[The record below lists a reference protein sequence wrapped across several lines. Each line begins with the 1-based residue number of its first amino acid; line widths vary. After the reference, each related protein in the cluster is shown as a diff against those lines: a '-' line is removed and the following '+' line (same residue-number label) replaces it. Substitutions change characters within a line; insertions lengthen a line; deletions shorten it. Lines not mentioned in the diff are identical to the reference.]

1 MGLFDFLKRIKTS
14 SDSNEQESKNMII
27 NTVETNN
34 DNKSENLD
42 FKALAY
48 VYNMIYVA
56 FSNNGKI
63 DMDAMHVI
71 FDCSKEVFNLKDP
84 NKYFNICNE
93 QFQDEYIHKKH
104 QVHKEYLNSLSTDE
118 IDELFHQLLRLILS
132 DRKLMNTELSAL
144 GNIASLCN
152 YPAENFN
159 NMIEKTLNNLYL
171 IERTENHYQFLSY
184 LELFNSALDKFDS
197 QEYVVALK
205 CYDLFLSMI
214 SQDKLL
220 FGQLIDEK
228 IYVEG
233 YGDDTEV
240 LPLEN
245 FYFNRSQCYLNLGDD
260 TKALADSIKA
270 LKLNPDLSNPLFF
283 HNTGCLMFKLGDH
296 TNCIKYFD
304 KAIELDDNSSS
315 ESYYMRAVAYLSE
328 KCEIQNKNK
337 FLEDME
343 KYLEFNPEDVA
354 ARNLLK
360 EIEKSSEGG
369 KKNWKTY

>member
-1 MGLFDFLKRIKTS
+1 MGLLNFFKRKKTS
-14 SDSNEQESKNMII
+14 GDTNEKEESKNMII
-27 NTVETNN
+27 NAVKTNN
-34 DNKSENLD
+34 DNKDENLD
-42 FKALAY
+42 IKALAY
-48 VYNMIYVA
+48 VYNMIYIA

-71 FDCSKEVFNLKDP
+71 FDCSTEVFNLKDP
-84 NKYFNICNE
+84 NKYFNICYE
-93 QFQDEYIHKKH
+93 QFQDEYIDKKH
-104 QVHKEYLNSLSTDE
+104 QVHKEYLNTLSTYE
-118 IDELFHQLLRLILS
+118 IDELLHQLLRLILS
-132 DRKLMNTELSAL
+132 DRKLMNTELNAL

-197 QEYVVALK
+197 QEYEVALK

-220 FGQLIDEK
+220 FGQLINEN

-233 YGDDTEV
+233 YGDNAEV

-245 FYFNRSQCYLNLGDD
+245 FYFNRSQCYSNLGDD
-260 TKALADSIKA
+260 TKALADSIIA
-270 LKLNPDLSNPLFF
+270 LKLNPNLSNPLFF
-283 HNTGCLMFKLGDH
+283 HHTGCLMFKLGDH
-296 TNCIKYFD
+296 NNCIKYFD
-304 KAIELDDNSSS
+304 KAIELDDKSSS

-343 KYLEFNPEDVA
+343 KYLEFNPEDAA

-360 EIEKSSEGG
+360 KVVKSNEGV
-369 KKNWKTY
+369 